1 MTPPKVAKQ
10 LDNEPTQD
18 YIKFL
23 VFLGM
28 GTTRSLNKAYQQYY
42 ETTNEVPARW
52 QRLAEQYRWTER
64 ASEHD
69 QVNASPPP
77 ARASRAR

>member
-1 MTPPKVAKQ
+1 MAAQMTQQKPMAKQ

-28 GTTRSLNKAYQQYY
+28 GTNRSLNKAYKQYY
-42 ETTNEVPARW
+42 ETTNDVSETWRM
-52 QRLAEQYRWTER
+52 LADKYRWTER

-69 QVNASPPP
+69 KGNNT
-77 ARASRAR
+77 